1 MSHAA
6 LDMHGIESLPSGRF
20 RVRFIRKGRSVSE
33 IVATIQ
39 DAVNLRDAIRSDL
52 ASGEV
57 VPLEG
62 ISAAVWGR
70 TWLRDFRSGNRGYKT
85 ERGRF
90 DLHIAAAAWARKP
103 LGAVQT
109 PDIVEWLMKLQKTRV
124 VQNGRTLKRTLS
136 FQTRKHVRNLA
147 SALFSDAISLGLC
160 KTNPTLG
167 VKVRKTPDD
176 HLVERIPEEWPLKP
190 SEQRTIAEALADDP
204 ERLMIMFAVGTGL
217 RQGEQWNLHIADVHV
232 DAPEGPY
239 VNVRFGS
246 KGKPPKN
253 GRPRKV
259 PLFGLAL
266 EAMRL
271 WLEYLPTYA
280 PSNPDGLVFPTPR
293 EAPEQEEG
301 RTRVRRRR
309 SPAGWQDA
317 SRVEEGEGG
326 ARRAQGLV
334 ASPSSHRSDVA
345 AVRMVGAAL
354 VARGGE
360 QVPRP
365 LVCEGHRALRAL
377 ARVGARDHRGRE
389 SCRLARASIERW
401 VGGIVGLVVAAVVG
415 RRVDPSN
422 TRCSR
427 RFREPNPFPWL
438 FHERIG
444 HPRNPERSR
453 WHARLDSNQRPAA

>member
-232 DAPEGPY
+232 DALRGRMSTSASAAKASRRRMAALARCRSSGWRSRQCDCGSSTCPRTRRRTPMVWCSRRPE
-239 VNVRFGS
+239 
-246 KGKPPKN
+246 KPPSK
-253 GRPRKV
+253 
-259 PLFGLAL
+259 
-266 EAMRL
+266 
-271 WLEYLPTYA
+271 
-280 PSNPDGLVFPTPR
+280 
-293 EAPEQEEG
+293 EG

-401 VGGIVGLVVAAVVG
+401 VGGIVGLA
-415 RRVDPSN
+415 RR
-422 TRCSR
+422 R
-427 RFREPNPFPWL
+427 RRRKARRPLQHPLQPPLPRAKSFSMAFP
-438 FHERIG
+438 
-444 HPRNPERSR
+444 
-453 WHARLDSNQRPAA
+453 